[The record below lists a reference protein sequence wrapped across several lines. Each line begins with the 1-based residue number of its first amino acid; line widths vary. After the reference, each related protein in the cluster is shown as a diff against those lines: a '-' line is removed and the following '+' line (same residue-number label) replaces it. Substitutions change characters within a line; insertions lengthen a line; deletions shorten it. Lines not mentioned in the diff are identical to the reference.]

1 MNKVIIKDIFV
12 IVVLATVMIL
22 RLFFNLHENVISLI
36 NILGMVISLISTTTT
51 LTINLK
57 RRFIM
62 YGAGI
67 IVIEIIAS
75 AIILCMVGFDVL
87 KLETKA
93 NDIITILALLFSIP
107 IEFYKKIEM
116 VSGIAKKQS

>member
-12 IVVLATVMIL
+12 IVALATAMIL
-22 RLFFNLHENVISLI
+22 RLFFNLNENIISFI
-36 NILGMVISLISTTTT
+36 NTSGMAVSLISTTTT

-57 RRFIM
+57 RRYIM

-87 KLETKA
+87 KLEAKA

-107 IEFYKKIEM
+107 IEFYKRIEM
-116 VSGIAKKQS
+116 VLGIAKKQS